1 MVVICD
7 AAIIERNVL
16 NATNMVILLALA
28 PKSLSVA
35 IVAMASVI
43 FRRIAHSRTIQ
54 HVTNAT
60 KLAIGRVIALKR
72 RMIVALAT
80 FRATSATALDIF
92 PKIAQTLLKHAMAA
106 VKAVI

>member
-1 MVVICD
+1 MICD

-16 NATNMVILLALA
+16 NATSMVILLVLALRN
-28 PKSLSVA
+28 LSVA

-54 HVTNAT
+54 RVTNAT
-60 KLAIGRVIALKR
+60 KLAIGRVIAPKR
-72 RMIVALAT
+72 RMIVAPVT

-92 PKIAQTLLKHAMAA
+92 PKIAQTRPRHAMAA